1 MTFAGV
7 KKALSGST
15 FYGCFGWKPM
25 RKLSSKQ
32 NKKKLR
38 GIYFRSRC
46 ATGSALHSVRLLII
60 VFFQEKNSSNHNLTL
75 KMEQLLSHRWPLF
88 QPTVQTTLTTK
99 RKKQVSTCVFS
110 PKQIL
115 QKTKMCAKKEN
126 KVTPRKKLH

>member
-60 VFFQEKNSSNHNLTL
+60 VFF
-75 KMEQLLSHRWPLF
+75 
-88 QPTVQTTLTTK
+88 
-99 RKKQVSTCVFS
+99 
-110 PKQIL
+110 
-115 QKTKMCAKKEN
+115 
-126 KVTPRKKLH
+126 PRKKLVKSQFDIKNGTITQP